1 MTRFSFTPTRPGLRA
16 LLLGAGCALVAGC
29 GGDDDE
35 FNFTPFYQDSGV
47 VVADFDGDGTPDVA
61 VAQSYINGPPPHQ
74 GYVTVYLQTSP
85 GTFAAPVRYPVGPDP
100 WALAAGDLDGSG
112 HVDLV
117 VTIPNSVPGAPGSGE
132 ISILH
137 HDPAHPG
144 AFLAAQTLATGAGGD
159 AVAIADVTGDG
170 HADIV
175 VADGSTAYAHAILF
189 TQSATSPGTFS
200 APVSLALGA
209 NRGSNDVTL
218 HDMDGDTRN
227 DIVLA
232 TTDGVAILYDNG
244 AGGFNSPVLM
254 PAGINPEG
262 IAVADVDGDGR
273 PDIVVANAGYSPFG
287 GVGGASASVMRQVV
301 PGSFAALSVSV
312 PDGAVQPII
321 TDLNHDGLPDI
332 AVLSFAF
339 HGGVPSQVSILVQTA
354 ANRGSFALSGTYNA
368 TTSSSFMGAGD
379 INGDGYTD
387 LVVNNPPSV
396 LLQQPAMPG
405 TFAAPAAF

>member
-1 MTRFSFTPTRPGLRA
+1 MTRMSFTPSRAGLRA
-16 LLLGAGCALVAGC
+16 LILGAGCALVAGC
-29 GGDDDE
+29 GDHDE
-35 FNFTPFYQDSGV
+35 FHFTPFYLDTGV
-47 VVADFDGDGTPDVA
+47 VVADFDGDGTLDVA
-61 VAQSYINGPPPHQ
+61 VAQSYINGPHPHA
-74 GYVTVYLQTSP
+74 GFVAVYLQTSP
-85 GTFAAPVRYPVGPDP
+85 GTFAAPVLYPVGPDP
-100 WALAAGDLDGSG
+100 WALGSGDLDGSG

-117 VTIPNSVPGAPGSGE
+117 VTIPESVPGVPGSGQ

-144 AFLAAQTLATGAGGD
+144 AFLAAQTLPTNAGGD

-175 VADGSTAYAHAILF
+175 VADGDINFAHAILF

-200 APVSLALGA
+200 SPISLALGA
-209 NRGSNDVTL
+209 NRGSNDVAL
-218 HDMDGDTRN
+218 HDLDADGRN

-244 AGGFNSPVLM
+244 AGGFNSPVLL

-273 PDIVVANAGYSPFG
+273 PDIVVANAGYVLSG
-287 GVGGASASVMRQVV
+287 GVGGASATVMRQIV

-332 AVLSFAF
+332 AVVSFGF
-339 HGGVPSQVSILVQTA
+339 RGMTSQVSILVQTS
-354 ANRGSFALSGTYNA
+354 ANPGSYALSASYNA
-368 TTSSSFMGAGD
+368 NFSSSFMGAGD

-387 LVVNNPPSV
+387 LVVNNPASV
-396 LLQQPAMPG
+396 MLQQTATPG
-405 TFAAPAAF
+405 TFAAPGAL